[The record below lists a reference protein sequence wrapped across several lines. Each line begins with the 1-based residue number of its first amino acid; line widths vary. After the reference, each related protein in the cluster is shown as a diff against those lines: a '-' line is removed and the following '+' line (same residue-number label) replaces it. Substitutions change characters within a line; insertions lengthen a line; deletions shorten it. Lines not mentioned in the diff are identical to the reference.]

1 MIPNVKLLV
10 EYFQILK
17 YQAACQARRGAGH
30 QPRIGSQQSSIVMNS
45 KYVQIMSNL
54 FICKH
59 NGLAAQ
65 TPTLARLLP
74 SHLPPLSS
82 FPALWLVLV
91 SPYSPLIGLTTDTFQ
106 DSWHQSVR
114 EDWSALVF
122 SPDFISWRFAM
133 SWHVELTRRQYTH
146 VWLGEK
152 VCFKDESWIKI
163 NWQPRLSK
171 NNHVWEYCDR
181 NTDDLVLT
189 LAWSNKSR
197 TQLRRMRQ
205 CCNLSVLTFP
215 Q

>member
-1 MIPNVKLLV
+1 
-10 EYFQILK
+10 
-17 YQAACQARRGAGH
+17 
-30 QPRIGSQQSSIVMNS
+30 
-45 KYVQIMSNL
+45 MSNL

-59 NGLAAQ
+59 NGLATQ

-189 LAWSNKSR
+189 LAWSNKRGTEENEAMLQFISLNIPAIMVPDSWAPAPSAGHVPLIIR
-197 TQLRRMRQ
+197 HNWQF
-205 CCNLSVLTFP
+205 SVWDFP
-215 Q
+215 RNIV